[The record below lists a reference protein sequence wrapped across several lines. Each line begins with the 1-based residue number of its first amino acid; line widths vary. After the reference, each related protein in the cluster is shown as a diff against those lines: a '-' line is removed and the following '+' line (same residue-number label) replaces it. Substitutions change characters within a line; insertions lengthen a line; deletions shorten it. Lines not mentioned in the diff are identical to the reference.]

1 MSDPIAM
8 PFHTCNQDG
17 LKHSVCSHLAVP
29 HAMFMRHGGV
39 SPAPYD
45 SLNCGDRVG
54 DAPEHVTENRTR
66 MARVLGLEGLRTV
79 TQVHGDRIII
89 HGPQQQTDEEQ
100 ADAILTDIAGIGLL
114 IQQADCQ
121 AVLLHDPVRGVI
133 GAVHSGWRG
142 SVLNILGK
150 TILEMQRTFSCN
162 PDEIQAVISPSL
174 GPCCA
179 EFIHYKKELPA
190 PLHQFHV
197 GNNHIDFWAISR
209 WQLECAGLRS
219 DHIWISR
226 QCTMCNKDYFSYRRS
241 VRNGKMETG
250 RNGSMIGLPSEER

>member
-1 MSDPIAM
+1 M
-8 PFHTCNQDG
+8 PFRTCNRDG
-17 LKHSVCSHLAVP
+17 IKHSVCGHLAVP

-39 SPAPYD
+39 SPPPHA

-54 DAPEHVTENRTR
+54 DSRDNVDENRKR
-66 MARVLGLEGLRTV
+66 MARVLGLEEVRTV

-89 HGPQQQTDEEQ
+89 IDDPLQQTDQEQ
-100 ADAILTDIAGIGLL
+100 ADAMLTDIAGIGLL

-121 AVLLHDPVRGVI
+121 AVLLHDPVRKVVA
-133 GAVHSGWRG
+133 AVHSGWRG

-150 TILEMQRTFSCN
+150 TIEKMQQSFSCN
-162 PDEIQAVISPSL
+162 PHEIQAVISPSL

-190 PLHQFHV
+190 PLHEFHV

-209 WQLECAGLRS
+209 WQLESAGLQPGKITLV
-219 DHIWISR
+219 HH
-226 QCTMCNKDYFSYRRS
+226 CTMCNADYFSYRRS
-241 VRNGKMETG
+241 MRNGRKETG
-250 RNGSMIGLPSEER
+250 RNGSMIALQSDER